1 VSKKGVLAIPV
12 AIFLLL
18 SCGRNRYEDKMIFRY
33 NEAEGIS
40 SLDPLY
46 AHNRANI
53 WAISMIFNGL
63 FELDSNLKP
72 ILCIAKKYELSEDK
86 LTYTFTLRDDIL
98 FHDDPCFLSDA
109 ERKLKA
115 NDVVFS
121 LNRLKKF
128 PASGWVLS
136 EVTDSGIYALNDST
150 VIIQLINP
158 YVQFIN
164 ILTMP
169 YCAIVSKKAVEFYKE
184 KTRDHPV
191 GTGPFQFKTWNENE
205 KLILLKNPDYFQFE
219 GNERLPYLDAVNVT
233 FVKDRQIEFLD
244 LVMGELDFMSGVE
257 AAFKDEI
264 LTQKGDIQEKY
275 RDKIQ
280 LIKQSYLNTEYL
292 GVMVNQQNIWQNQQ
306 FRKAVQSAIQKQ
318 SIVSFLRSGIGIPA
332 INGFVPPVLYN
343 NKASIPTNR
352 YNPKLLQSLSK
363 DLSPEN
369 RKIKLYTSG
378 NYTEIALSVRNDL
391 NKSGL
396 ECEIEVLDRASLKNQ
411 VANGQLPFF
420 RGSWIADYA
429 DPENYLALFYSKN
442 KAPNGPN
449 YTQFENVEFDKYY
462 ELCRTELTDSIR
474 ETYYKLMDQ
483 IIIDE
488 APVFP
493 LFYDEVTIFHRNSVS
508 GLKTNALNRPDL
520 RRVKKTN

>member
-1 VSKKGVLAIPV
+1 
-12 AIFLLL
+12 
-18 SCGRNRYEDKMIFRY
+18 MIFRY

-53 WAISMIFNGL
+53 WGISMLFNGL

-72 ILCIAKKYELSEDK
+72 IPCLAKKYDLSDDK
-86 LTYTFTLRDDIL
+86 LTYTIIIRNDIM
-98 FHDDPCFLSDA
+98 FHENPCFHSEE

-115 NDVVFS
+115 GDVVFS
-121 LNRLKKF
+121 LNRLKAF

-136 EVTDSGIYALNDST
+136 EVADSGIHALNDTT
-150 VIIQLINP
+150 VIVQLRQP

-169 YCAIVSKKAVEFYKE
+169 YCAVVSKKAIEFYKE
-184 KTRDHPV
+184 KTRNHPV
-191 GTGPFQFKTWNENE
+191 GTGPFEFKVWNENE
-205 KLILLKNPDYFQFE
+205 KLVLLKNPDYFQFE
-219 GNERLPYLDAVNVT
+219 GQERLPYLDAVNVT

-244 LVMGELDFMSGVE
+244 FVMGELDFMSGVE

-264 LTQKGDIQEKY
+264 LTLNGEIQPKY
-275 RDKIQ
+275 ADKIK

-292 GVMVNQQNIWQNQQ
+292 GVLVNQANIWGNIE
-306 FRKAVQSAIQKQ
+306 FRKAVNQAIQKP
-318 SIVSFLRSGIGIPA
+318 SIVNFLRAGIGIPA
-332 INGFVPPVLYN
+332 TSGFVPQVLYK
-343 NKASIPTNR
+343 NKNGIPSNL
-352 YNPKLLQSLSK
+352 YSPQHLQNLAK
-363 DLSPEN
+363 DLNAVSK
-369 RKIKLYTSG
+369 KIKLYTSG
-378 NYTEIALSVRNDL
+378 NYTDIALSVRNDL

-396 ECEIEVLDRASLKNQ
+396 QCEVEVLDRASLKNQ
-411 VANGQLPFF
+411 VANGQLAFF

-449 YTQFENVEFDKYY
+449 YTQFENEEFDKLY
-462 ELCRTELTDSIR
+462 ELCRKESNDSLR
-474 ETYYKLMDQ
+474 ETYYKRMDQ
-483 IIIDE
+483 IIVDE

-493 LFYDEVTIFHRNSVS
+493 LYYDEVTIFHHKTVS

-520 RRVKKTN
+520 RRVKKIN